1 MAMDYNVKIS
11 GNIGSI
17 GSIGSISYSNISSSI
32 SNIGASDCCGYKIKS
47 VTYDEWP
54 IPNAIKKY
62 ICDIKTKLYKK
73 GEPEF
78 ITLDVDRIVFND
90 PATIVFWAD
99 GTKTIV
105 KRSPKEKPNKYNAF
119 CAAVTKRIF
128 ENNSQI
134 RKIVESGFD
143 QVAHD
148 KANKVKKGTKK

>member
-1 MAMDYNVKIS
+1 MAIDSNVKITINHHDLADALVDGVS
-11 GNIGSI
+11 SCRSNN
-17 GSIGSISYSNISSSI
+17 ISYSNISSSI
-32 SNIGASDCCGYKIKS
+32 STANVSDCCGYKTKTY
-47 VTYDEWP
+47 TYDELL
-54 IPNAIKKY
+54 IPSAMKKY
-62 ICDIKTKLYKK
+62 
-73 GEPEF
+73 EPEF

-128 ENNSQI
+128 GNNSQI
-134 RKIVESGFD
+134 RKAVESGFD
-143 QVAHD
+143 QIAHN